1 MSAMGNFAEVV
12 NGLWMGRTALVGRD
26 CYLAEYCGLL
36 GEAGGD
42 GEANEVDADCVL
54 LVGGGSEE
62 TSL

>member
-12 NGLWMGRTALVGRD
+12 NGLWMGRTALVGRE
-26 CYLAEYCGLL
+26 YYCGLL
-36 GEAGGD
+36 GDAGGD
-42 GEANEVDADCVL
+42 VEANEVDADCVL